1 MRNIC
6 GIDPGQDGAF
16 AVLGH
21 GKLYPDVH
29 VMPLAGKE
37 IDAGKLAFWLN
48 ELDVSH
54 AVVEKVHSMPKQGV
68 SSSFKF
74 GQNYGTIL
82 GILGALRISTQL
94 VTPQAWK
101 KAVLA
106 GDGDKDKAAAIAF
119 CRRMYPTCQL
129 LATEKSRTPHDGMAD
144 ALCLATYGLRF
155 HVEAK

>member
-1 MRNIC
+1 M
-6 GIDPGQDGAF
+6 
-16 AVLGH
+16 LGH

-54 AVVEKVHSMPKQGV
+54 AFVEKVHSMPKQGV

-82 GILGALRISTQL
+82 GVLGAGRISTTL
-94 VTPQAWK
+94 VTPQRWK
-101 KAVLA
+101 KVVLT
-106 GDGDKDKAAAIAF
+106 DVGDKDKAAAIAF

-129 LATEKSRTPHDGMAD
+129 LASDRCRKPHDGMAD
-144 ALCLATYGLRF
+144 ALCIATYGLRF
-155 HVEAK
+155 HVEPV

>member
-1 MRNIC
+1 MRNLC

-29 VMPLAGKE
+29 VIPLAGKE

-54 AVVEKVHSMPKQGV
+54 VVMELVHSMPKQ
-68 SSSFKF
+68 SCRTTFKQ

-82 GILGALRISTQL
+82 GVLGALRMPCTL

-101 KAVLA
+101 KEILA
-106 GDGDKDKAAAIAF
+106 GTPKDKAAAIAY
-119 CRRMYPTCQL
+119 CRRMYPTCPL
-129 LATEKSRTPHDGMAD
+129 LANERCRTPHDGMAD
-144 ALCLATYGLRF
+144 ALCIATYGLK
-155 HVEAK
+155 HHGNTP